1 MEVDDGRKKKDPGRV
16 KMDKCED
23 DGQNTPYSGPEPAQ
37 PSLQQ
42 LQEELQSQ
50 QLTNEALQHENSK
63 LKEQS
68 AHDKNTIETYQ
79 RKLKEYHSA
88 LNQRDQLLGQM
99 KSRMSESLQQQDK
112 HRKDYQQK
120 GDALTREVNVLK
132 AQLKEMTDSMANN
145 CSWLSGVSP
154 SEYIQLKNKV
164 IGIEENQRKDIEVIE
179 KLTLRLKIM
188 NQRNVE
194 LQAYQETSER
204 LETDIMALKDTIER
218 QKEELKE
225 AEIMIEDER
234 KTLKERN
241 NLLEIQQQDLEE
253 TVKVLDVKLTEA
265 ETHVRESKEEM
276 QLVKQREQEA
286 KEKAATEVQ
295 DLMQQLQASNKALSE
310 SQRQASLEVKLVE
323 DTEKLLGE
331 VVKEKEEVMD
341 NLKKAERKYEE
352 AECLA
357 SSLKTIVE
365 NLNEDLRKVTAER
378 VDIESQLSKELKK
391 GEQLIAEKLALEE
404 RIKDNMETYSS
415 TVMQTKG
422 EKEELNIKLKD
433 LEERHCQVLEE
444 LETKKKKLEEIEE
457 ARLSLAEEREK
468 VEGETVKLLKKE
480 NEFLKHELSQCT
492 GIFTAEIDKFKEEAE
507 SKIHLEKEML
517 ILKSENKDLMEKCEV
532 LACYEEQ
539 CNTLKTTLNEQN
551 EQLEMLKAKQK
562 EYEQLQK
569 QMEEKERE
577 TETLRENY
585 VTLINQCSEAEA
597 QRKQLKEEYEEKCH
611 RLNEGYKRLDA
622 MIADAVSISS
632 QSSEVTDLNLTLE
645 KNLKMVIGKLR
656 QSEENMLHLEEGL
669 QKLTLEKEDLLKQLS
684 EGKKMPEMV
693 RLKEKWE
700 HERNELVKEKE
711 AVMNKLSQVT
721 TEGSIISQQ
730 LEAVE
735 KERDRML
742 GKNKKLLEERDR
754 LGSEKM
760 EIFKE
765 RKRLVGE
772 QEEMQKELCDTRM
785 MRDMIEQQKNE
796 CEVEKDKLLEE
807 YRRKETQL
815 AEALLALDRQAQLP
829 NPQHFTSQS
838 GISVSTSTSLDSAIL
853 QHNTESKHNVDQQP
867 NIVKA
872 VIVASANPSND
883 AVITITK
890 KCDGVRETIAD
901 AEIEIDT
908 KDSIGQRINDTEEHL
923 ARLDKENKELK
934 NELQKLTTKTHDQ
947 RFTIT
952 SLENERSR
960 LKRRVVDLESEKM
973 ALRAD
978 QERLIQEKTEKME
991 LQRLLNDLK
1000 VKMDQMED
1008 TMKLLEKDSSRLHQA
1023 LRGILQGEKSVQDP
1037 DVQEVMKSIK
1047 PRTLKRDSSGSCD
1060 FQKECQTSKSEELH
1074 CLSEEFHSLSEELLQ
1089 TKREVDQLHT
1099 EKLGVELENINLTA
1113 QLEKLKSGNY
1123 STVDMSSGDVG
1134 RELVCEIIDSRLSNS
1149 GIGITEICDEEI
1161 KSYSNEADERTSTD
1175 SPSSVNTREYLNSRK
1190 LQTKDD
1196 HGDSST
1202 VTSTIKP
1209 KSEWSQEEDVR
1220 KLKTENKRLRNLL
1233 EKEGKAMTL
1242 EKLHLRSSKL
1252 RKSSVGDLD
1261 QELLTVGVRAALEQ
1275 LVAEWE
1281 SQQFTSFQEFID
1293 VQAARVRVVAEQLGG
1308 HGTQVWD
1315 SLTYVKAAMR
1325 LLHQAIIKVSTEL
1338 FLLSFLV

>member
-16 KMDKCED
+16 KMGKCED
-23 DGQNTPYSGPEPAQ
+23 DGQNTPYSGPAPAQ

-79 RKLKEYHSA
+79 RKLQEYHSA
-88 LNQRDQLLGQM
+88 VNQRDQLLGQM
-99 KSRMSESLQQQDK
+99 KSRMSESLQQQEK

-120 GDALTREVNVLK
+120 GDGLTREVNVLK
-132 AQLKEMTDSMANN
+132 AQLKEMTDSIANN
-145 CSWLSGVSP
+145 CSWLSGVNP

-164 IGIEENQRKDIEVIE
+164 IGIEENQRKDIEVME

-194 LQAYQETSER
+194 LQAYQEMSDR

-218 QKEELKE
+218 QKKELKE
-225 AEIMIEDER
+225 ADKLFEDER
-234 KTLKERN
+234 KALKERN

-265 ETHVRESKEEM
+265 ETYVRENKEEM
-276 QLVKQREQEA
+276 QLVRQREQEA
-286 KEKAATEVQ
+286 KERTATEVQ
-295 DLMQQLQASNKALSE
+295 DLMQQLQAANKALSE
-310 SQRQASLEVKLVE
+310 SQRQASLEAKLVE

-331 VVKEKEEVMD
+331 VVKEKEEGMD

-378 VDIESQLSKELKK
+378 VDIESQLSEELKN

-415 TVMQTKG
+415 TVMKTKG

-433 LEERHCQVLEE
+433 LEYRHGQVLEE

-457 ARLSLAEEREK
+457 ARLCLADEKEK
-468 VEGETVKLLKKE
+468 VEGETVKLLKE
-480 NEFLKHELSQCT
+480 NEFLTHELSQCT
-492 GIFTAEIDKFKEEAE
+492 EIFTAEIEKFKEEAE

-517 ILKSENKDLMEKCEV
+517 ILKSENKDLMEKSEV
-532 LACYEEQ
+532 LACYQEQ
-539 CNTLKTTLNEQN
+539 CNTLKTTLNERN
-551 EQLEMLKAKQK
+551 EQLEMLKARQT

-577 TETLRENY
+577 TETLKENY

-632 QSSEVTDLNLTLE
+632 QSSEVTDLNLNLE
-645 KNLKMVIGKLR
+645 KNLKIVIGKLR
-656 QSEENMLHLEEGL
+656 QSEENMLPLEEGL
-669 QKLTLEKEDLLKQLS
+669 QKLTLEK
-684 EGKKMPEMV
+684 
-693 RLKEKWE
+693 E

-721 TEGSIISQQ
+721 AEGSIISQQ
-730 LEAVE
+730 LEVVE
-735 KERDRML
+735 KERERML
-742 GKNKKLLEERDR
+742 EENKKLLEERDR
-754 LGSEKM
+754 LVSEKM

-765 RKRLVGE
+765 RKSLVGE

-785 MRDMIEQQKNE
+785 IRDTIEEQKNM

-807 YRRKETQL
+807 YRRKEAQL

-829 NPQHFTSQS
+829 NPPHFTSPS
-838 GISVSTSTSLDSAIL
+838 GISVSTSTCLDKAIL
-853 QHNTESKHNVDQQP
+853 QHSTESKHNVEQQP

-872 VIVASANPSND
+872 VIMASANPSND

-890 KCDGVRETIAD
+890 KCDGVRETTAE

-908 KDSIGQRINDTEEHL
+908 KNLIGQRINDTEKHL

-947 RFTIT
+947 RFTIK

-960 LKRRVVDLESEKM
+960 LKRRVVDLESDKM

-978 QERLIQEKTEKME
+978 QERLIQEKTKKME
-991 LQRLLNDLK
+991 LLNDLT
-1000 VKMDQMED
+1000 VKMDKMED
-1008 TMKLLEKDSSRLHQA
+1008 KMKPLEKDSCRLHQA

-1037 DVQEVMKSIK
+1037 DVQEVVKSIK
-1047 PRTLKRDSSGSCD
+1047 PSTLKRDSSGSCD
-1060 FQKECQTSKSEELH
+1060 FQKECQTSK
-1074 CLSEEFHSLSEELLQ
+1074 SEEFHSLSEELLQ

-1123 STVDMSSGDVG
+1123 STVDMNSGDFG
-1134 RELVCEIIDSRLSNS
+1134 KELVCEIIDSRLSNS
-1149 GIGITEICDEEI
+1149 GIGSTEICDEEI
-1161 KSYSNEADERTSTD
+1161 KLCSNEANERTSTD
-1175 SPSSVNTREYLNSRK
+1175 SPSSDNTREYSTSRK

-1220 KLKTENKRLRNLL
+1220 TIRMENKMLRN
-1233 EKEGKAMTL
+1233 L

-1281 SQQFTSFQEFID
+1281 SQQFTSLQEFID

-1308 HGTQVWD
+1308 HGPQVWD
-1315 SLTYVKAAMR
+1315 SMNYVKAAMR
-1325 LLHQAIIKVSTEL
+1325 LLHQAVIKATGKPDKVAANEEL
-1338 FLLSFLV
+1338 KNEDGLS